1 MNRIVRDHYPA
12 SKLPADLR
20 EGIPEGAEVS
30 VTVEVSEYRR
40 YPGFPPEPERTPVTA
55 RELWTSVKEYQASP
69 EFKPATDDPVA
80 RIRALRD
87 EWDDE

>member
-12 SKLPADLR
+12 SRLPEDLR

-30 VTVEVSEYRR
+30 VTVEVRNVR
-40 YPGFPPEPERTPVTA
+40 IYPGFPPEPERKPMSA
-55 RELWTSVKEYQASP
+55 REHWTSVKAYQASP
-69 EFKPATDDPVA
+69 EFKPATDDPVQ